1 MQSTLKPNKFEFLC
15 KNNKILPFLIWVL
28 SIAFGIGSFCCY
40 FNDYLKYNHMPLS
53 IKASYAMVL
62 YALLMLLMGLYIS
75 IKLICNLPNRNPIQI
90 YVIYVISLFCSLVP
104 LPCGLI
110 WIILLFNNAK
120 LIIILISL
128 IFITFNFPI
137 CYKFIKFY
145 DKSNT
150 LLSRFYLIWLIITNI
165 SMLALMQFGN
175 FSEFHYMY
183 TLLVSAC
190 ICTILLGLAMLFK
203 ITMLCNIAIYVFLL
217 YNILLT
223 FMLWVFASVLFLP
236 PILIFM
242 ITNFY
247 VSFKLLKRKSQSM

>member
-1 MQSTLKPNKFEFLC
+1 MQSTLKSNKLEFIC
-15 KNNKILPFLIWVL
+15 KNNKMLPFLIWFL
-28 SIAFGIGSFCCY
+28 SIAFGIGAFCCY
-40 FNDYLKYNHMPLS
+40 FNDYLKYNHLPLS
-53 IKASYAMVL
+53 IKASYAIVL

-75 IKLICNLPNRNPIQI
+75 IKLMHNLLNHTPIQI
-90 YVIYVISLFCSLVP
+90 YVIYVISSFCSLVP
-104 LPCGLI
+104 LPCGVF
-110 WIILLFNNAK
+110 WIILFFNNAK

-150 LLSRFYLIWLIITNI
+150 LLSRFYIIWLIITNI
-165 SMLALMQFGN
+165 SILALMQFGN
-175 FSEFHYMY
+175 FSEYHYMY

-203 ITMLCNIAIYVFLL
+203 MTILYNITIYVILL
-217 YNILLT
+217 YNILLA

-247 VSFKLLKRKSQSM
+247 VTFKLLKIQN

>member
-1 MQSTLKPNKFEFLC
+1 MQSTLKPNKLKFRC
-15 KNNKILPFLIWVL
+15 KDNKILPFLIWFL
-28 SIAFGIGSFCCY
+28 SFAFGIGAFCCY
-40 FNDYLKYNHMPLS
+40 FHDYQRYNHISLS
-53 IKASYAMVL
+53 IEASYAMVL
-62 YALLMLLMGLYIS
+62 YALMMLLMGLYIS
-75 IKLICNLPNRNPIQI
+75 VKLICNLLNHSPIQI
-90 YVIYVISLFCSLVP
+90 SVIYVVSLFCSLVP

-110 WIILLFNNAK
+110 WIILLFNHAK

-150 LLSRFYLIWLIITNI
+150 FLSRFYIIWIIITNI
-165 SMLALMQFGN
+165 SILALLQFGN
-175 FSEFHYMY
+175 FSEYHYMY
-183 TLLVSAC
+183 TLLVSVC
-190 ICTILLGLAMLFK
+190 ICTILLGLTMLFEL
-203 ITMLCNIAIYVFLL
+203 TRLYNTAIYVILL

-247 VSFKLLKRKSQSM
+247 VTFKLLKRKSQSM

>member
-1 MQSTLKPNKFEFLC
+1 MQSTLKPNKLKFLC
-15 KNNKILPFLIWVL
+15 KDNKILPFLIWFL
-28 SIAFGIGSFCCY
+28 SFAFSIGAFCCY
-40 FNDYLKYNHMPLS
+40 FHDYQRYNHISLS
-53 IKASYAMVL
+53 IKASYAMVV
-62 YALLMLLMGLYIS
+62 YALLMILMGFYIS
-75 IKLICNLPNRNPIQI
+75 IKLICNLLNHTPIQI
-90 YVIYVISLFCSLVP
+90 FVIYVISLFCSLVP

-150 LLSRFYLIWLIITNI
+150 LLSRFYIIWLIITNI
-165 SMLALMQFGN
+165 SILALMQIGF
-175 FSEFHYMY
+175 FSECQDMYM
-183 TLLVSAC
+183 LLVSAC
-190 ICTILLGLAMLFK
+190 ICSILLGLAMIFK
-203 ITMLCNIAIYVFLL
+203 MIILYNIAIYVILL

-247 VSFKLLKRKSQSM
+247 VTFKLLKRKN